1 MRALL
6 TFLILWTGVYT
17 YANTKP
23 HFAPSPKFR
32 YIDLELRQETPNQ
45 SQSTT
50 YHENYHYTKSPEQK
64 AAREY
69 SPMNQITATRISNE
83 TSKSPDEIIFTPFSS
98 TANEPCPP
106 SQISTK
112 GVDFGGG
119 DIEFGTSDWGD
130 GEEEEPGYDPY
141 PINKEVPFLLIYII
155 IYGIIVT
162 IKKHKHQQ
170 NNINNHEK

>member
-1 MRALL
+1 MKALL
-6 TFLILWTGVYT
+6 TFLVLWIGVNAYSNPT
-17 YANTKP
+17 PY
-23 HFAPSPKFR
+23 FAPTPKIR
-32 YIDLELRQETPNQ
+32 YIDLELPTPISLESHFILSNEY
-45 SQSTT
+45 SVHAT
-50 YHENYHYTKSPEQK
+50 YSKYESRIYVPITDIASITLEQK
-64 AAREY
+64 DNY
-69 SPMNQITATRISNE
+69 TSIIS
-83 TSKSPDEIIFTPFSS
+83 DPFST